1 MLPKINGADTQA
13 AAHIGRG
20 GLPAMTDTKAELTFT
35 PPGPGPWD
43 LDAVHFPR
51 PVTQY
56 WTEMHPAAFA
66 AGFADTA
73 AFYGLPFDTRVML
86 YVNGFA
92 YGQVRPLPPEEIP
105 ARFARAEE
113 VWERKVWRDQI
124 KEWDEIAKPA
134 AIAYHRELQ
143 SVDPDLLSDAELTA
157 YLRRCRD
164 HHAAMITQH
173 MKYTG
178 TAVIPPADLLV
189 HALEWTGLP
198 ASQLLGLMRGASQI
212 SGGASAESRRLVEAF
227 RADAG
232 AMERVHMH
240 DEPGK
245 LLDEMRHEESE
256 AGRALNDYLDVT
268 GYRLLDGFDISGRYA
283 LELPDVLLRSIVS
296 LLERSDDDSAEVDRA
311 LVEVRGRVPS
321 NHLAE
326 FDSLLEEA
334 RAGYSIRDER
344 GVYSDIWASG
354 LMRRAAMAAGRRL
367 AARGRLHHAEHFV
380 FAGIDEMSHLLEDS
394 LGPSADDLAARYT
407 FHKTYTAKDAP
418 MHLGDEAPPMP
429 DPSQLPPGAGRV
441 LRAMGLGMAEMFGVS
456 ARSHDETVIRG
467 LAASTGL
474 RQGPARRVE
483 GPADFDR
490 IKQGDV
496 LITEATTEAFNILL
510 PLLAGIVTDSGGA
523 LSHAAI
529 VAREYG
535 IPGVVGTRDATSRI
549 ADGAL
554 VRVDGDAGEVTVLG

>member
-1 MLPKINGADTQA
+1 
-13 AAHIGRG
+13 
-20 GLPAMTDTKAELTFT
+20 MTDHGSTQHKAELTFT
-35 PPGPGPWD
+35 PPGPGPWE

-51 PVTQY
+51 PVTRY
-56 WTEMHPAAFA
+56 WTEMHPSAFA
-66 AGFADTA
+66 AGFADMT
-73 AFYGLPFDTRVML
+73 AFYGLPFDTRVMT

-92 YGQVRPLPPEEIP
+92 YGQVRPLPPDEIP
-105 ARFARAEE
+105 ARFARAAE
-113 VWERKVWRDQI
+113 VWERKVWREQI
-124 KEWDEIAKPA
+124 EEWNDIAKPA
-134 AIAYHRELQ
+134 AIDYHRGLQ
-143 SVDPDLLSDAELTA
+143 AIDPDLLSDTELTR

-164 HHAAMITQH
+164 HHSAMITQH

-178 TAVIPPADLLV
+178 TAVIPPSDLLV

-212 SGGASAESRRLVEAF
+212 SGGASSESRALVEAF
-227 RADAG
+227 RADPA
-232 AMERVHMH
+232 ALDRVHGH

-245 LLDEMRHEESE
+245 LLDEMRHEDTD
-256 AGRALNDYLDVT
+256 AGRALSDYLDVT

-283 LELPDVLLRSIVS
+283 LELPDVLLRSILS
-296 LLERSDDDSAEVDRA
+296 LIERSDSDESDEERALAEVR
-311 LVEVRGRVPS
+311 RRVPS
-321 NHLAE
+321 EHLAE
-326 FDSLLEEA
+326 FDSLLDEA

-354 LMRRAAMAAGRRL
+354 LMRRAAMAGARRL

-380 FAGIDEMSHLLEDS
+380 FAGIDEMAALLSDS
-394 LGPSADDLAARYT
+394 MEPTADELAARYT

-418 MHLGDEAPPMP
+418 VHLGDEPPPMP

-456 ARSHDETVIRG
+456 SRPHEETVIRG
-467 LAASTGL
+467 LAASTGV
-474 RQGPARRVE
+474 REGPARRVE
-483 GPADFDR
+483 GPSDFDR

-496 LITEATTEAFNILL
+496 VITEATTEAFNILL

-549 ADGAL
+549 ADG
-554 VRVDGDAGEVTVLG
+554 VWVSVNGDTGEVTVLG

>member
-1 MLPKINGADTQA
+1 
-13 AAHIGRG
+13 
-20 GLPAMTDTKAELTFT
+20 MTDSGSTQHKAELTFT

-51 PVTQY
+51 PVTKY
-56 WTEMHPAAFA
+56 WTEMHPPAFA
-66 AGFADTA
+66 AGFADMT
-73 AFYGLPFDTRVML
+73 AFYGLPFDTRVMT

-113 VWERKVWRDQI
+113 VWERKVWREQI
-124 KEWDEIAKPA
+124 KEWNDIAKPA
-134 AIAYHRELQ
+134 AIDYHRSLQ
-143 SVDPDLLSDAELTA
+143 AIDPDLLGDSELTA

-178 TAVIPPADLLV
+178 TAVIPPSDLLV

-212 SGGASAESRRLVEAF
+212 SGGASSESRALVEAF
-227 RADAG
+227 RADPA
-232 AMERVHMH
+232 ALDRVHGH

-245 LLDEMRHEESE
+245 LLDEMRHEDTD
-256 AGRALNDYLDVT
+256 AGRALDDYLDVT

-283 LELPDVLLRSIVS
+283 LELPDVLLRSILS
-296 LLERSDDDSAEVDRA
+296 LLERSDSDRTTEERA
-311 LVEVRGRVPS
+311 LAEVRGRVPS
-321 NHLAE
+321 EHLAE
-326 FDSLLEEA
+326 FDSLLDEA

-354 LMRRAAMAAGRRL
+354 LMRRAAMAGGRRL

-380 FAGIDEMSHLLEDS
+380 FAGIDEMAALLSDS
-394 LGPSADDLAARYT
+394 PEPSADELAARYT

-418 MHLGDEAPPMP
+418 VHLGDEPPPMP

-441 LRAMGLGMAEMFGVS
+441 LRAMGLGMNEMFGVS
-456 ARSHDETVIRG
+456 SRPHEETVIRG
-467 LAASTGL
+467 LAASTGV
-474 RQGPARRVE
+474 REGPARRVA

-549 ADGAL
+549 ADGAW
-554 VRVDGDAGEVTVLG
+554 VSVNGDTGEVTVLG

>member
-1 MLPKINGADTQA
+1 
-13 AAHIGRG
+13 
-20 GLPAMTDTKAELTFT
+20 MTHESPHKVDLTFT
-35 PPGPGPWD
+35 PPGPGPWE

-51 PVTQY
+51 PVTKY
-56 WTEMHPAAFA
+56 WTEMHPPAFA
-66 AGFADTA
+66 AGFADMT
-73 AFYGLPFDTRVML
+73 AFYGLPFDTRVMT

-92 YGQVRPLPPEEIP
+92 YGQVRPLQPEEIP
-105 ARFARAEE
+105 ARFARAEQ
-113 VWERKVWRDQI
+113 VWERKVWREQI
-124 KEWDEIAKPA
+124 KEWEEIAKPA
-134 AIAYHRELQ
+134 AIDYHRHLQ
-143 SVDPDLLSDAELTA
+143 AVDPDLLSDDELAA

-178 TAVIPPADLLV
+178 TAVIPPSDLLV

-198 ASQLLGLMRGASQI
+198 ASQLLGLMRGASEI
-212 SGGASAESRRLVEAF
+212 SGGVSAESRQLVAAL
-227 RADAG
+227 RADPAALDRIHG
-232 AMERVHMH
+232 H

-245 LLDEMRHEESE
+245 LLDEMRHEDTD

-283 LELPDVLLRSIVS
+283 LELPDLLLRSILS
-296 LLERSDDDSAEVDRA
+296 LVERKEDDRA
-311 LVEVRGRVPS
+311 VLDRAIAEVRGRVPS
-321 NHLAE
+321 DHLVE
-326 FDSLLEEA
+326 FDEMLEEA

-380 FAGIDEMSHLLEDS
+380 FAGIDEMQRLLADS
-394 LGPSADDLAARYT
+394 LGPSADELAARYT

-418 MHLGDEAPPMP
+418 AHLGDEAPPMP
-429 DPSQLPPGAGRV
+429 DPSTLPAGVGRV
-441 LRAMGLGMAEMFGVS
+441 LRAMGMGMAEMFGVS
-456 ARSHDETVIRG
+456 SAPHEETVIRG
-467 LAASTGL
+467 LAASTGV
-474 RQGPARRVE
+474 REGPARRVE

-549 ADGAL
+549 ADGAW
-554 VRVDGDAGEVTVLG
+554 VSVNGDTGEVTVLG

>member
-1 MLPKINGADTQA
+1 
-13 AAHIGRG
+13 
-20 GLPAMTDTKAELTFT
+20 MTEPESTHNKAELTFT
-35 PPGPGPWD
+35 PPGPGPWE

-51 PVTQY
+51 PATKY
-56 WTEMHPAAFA
+56 WVEMHPPAFA
-66 AGFADTA
+66 AGFADMT
-73 AFYGLPFDTRVML
+73 AFYGLPFDTRVVA
-86 YVNGFA
+86 YINGFF

-105 ARFARAEE
+105 ARFARAEQ
-113 VWERKVWRDQI
+113 VWERKVWREQI
-124 KEWDEIAKPA
+124 KEWNEIAKPA
-134 AIAYHRELQ
+134 AIDYHRSLQ
-143 SVDPDLLSDAELTA
+143 AVDPDLLSDDELIT

-212 SGGASAESRRLVEAF
+212 SGGASAESRALVAAF
-227 RADAG
+227 RADTG

-245 LLDEMRHEESE
+245 LLDEMRHEDTE
-256 AGRALNDYLDVT
+256 AGSALNDYLDVT

-283 LELPDVLLRSIVS
+283 LEMPDVLLRSILS
-296 LLERSDDDSAEVDRA
+296 LLETSDSDSEGPGVDRA
-311 LVEVRGRVPS
+311 LAEVRGRVPS
-321 NHLAE
+321 EHLAE
-326 FDSLLEEA
+326 FDGLLAEA

-344 GVYSDIWASG
+344 GVYSDIWAAG

-367 AARGRLHHAEHFV
+367 AGRGRLHHAEHFV
-380 FAGIDEMSHLLEDS
+380 FAGMDEKTRLLSDS
-394 LGPSADDLAARYT
+394 LGPSADELAARYT

-418 MHLGDEAPPMP
+418 VHIGDAPPPMP
-429 DPSQLPPGAGRV
+429 DPSTLPPGVGRV

-456 ARSHDETVIRG
+456 SRPHEETVIRG
-467 LAASTGL
+467 LAASTGV
-474 RQGPARRVE
+474 REGPARRVE
-483 GPADFDR
+483 GPSDFDR

-549 ADGAL
+549 ADGAW
-554 VRVDGDAGEVTVLG
+554 VSVNGDTGEVTVLG